1 LKQVFNDLSDSTEEN
16 KENNYTNL
24 MISVKNLMS
33 DQHIV
38 HKNFLDEFT
47 KLRTFLLEKFDTNW
61 LCSNFFSLYNLSLDA
76 RYALKSSGQ
85 PDDEQ
90 PPEASKLQAVRI
102 LLIAALS

>member
-1 LKQVFNDLSDSTEEN
+1 MKPSDKNPFLYRNIIERVRTTAPAFSNITLK
-16 KENNYTNL
+16 
-24 MISVKNLMS
+24 
-33 DQHIV
+33 
-38 HKNFLDEFT
+38 
-47 KLRTFLLEKFDTNW
+47 R

-85 PDDEQ
+85 PDDEL